1 MEFHPS
7 SMKREAH
14 SIYSPS
20 HQGVKGFTLME
31 LLVVMCIMTLLL
43 FLIAPT
49 VRGVIQGRDVQSSA
63 RIVNDHIQ
71 LARQLALTKNRMTQ
85 VRFYQ
90 ITGVGNMPGAAVAVY
105 YDDTQQQASKAV
117 RLPTSIVFSS
127 DPTASSLFSA
137 VGAFTGSDLVGGTGT
152 SYTGVKIR
160 PDGSANIDPGST
172 YTLTLIASTAPIRAC
187 NLPANFATVQWDPVT
202 GITRIYQP

>member
-1 MEFHPS
+1 
-7 SMKREAH
+7 
-14 SIYSPS
+14 
-20 HQGVKGFTLME
+20 ME

-49 VRGVIQGRDVQSSA
+49 IRGVIEGSDVQSSA

-71 LARQLALTKNRMTQ
+71 LARQLALTKNRITQ

-90 ITGVGNMPGAAVAVY
+90 ITGVENMPGAAVAVY
-105 YDDTQQQASKAV
+105 YDDTQLQASKVV
-117 RLPTSIVFSS
+117 RLPSSIVFSS
-127 DPTASSLFSA
+127 DPTTSSLFRA
-137 VGAFTGSDLVGGTGT
+137 VGTFTGSDLVGGTDT
-152 SYTGVKIR
+152 SYTGVKMR

-172 YTLTLIASTAPIRAC
+172 YTLTIIASTAPIRAN
-187 NLPANFATVQWDPVT
+187 NLPANFATVQLDPAT